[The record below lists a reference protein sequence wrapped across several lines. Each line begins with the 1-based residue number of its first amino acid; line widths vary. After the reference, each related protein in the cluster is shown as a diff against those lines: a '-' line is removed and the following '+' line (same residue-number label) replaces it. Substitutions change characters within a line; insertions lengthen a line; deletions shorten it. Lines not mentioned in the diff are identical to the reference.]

1 MSKDFQEFVSG
12 LTQEHFDII
21 SKRAEH
27 YKNVSIENNKNL
39 SLGNQVMSISI
50 DTTLGIL
57 ELYHSWLNDQ

>member
-21 SKRAEH
+21 SERAEH
-27 YKNVSIENNKNL
+27 YKNVAVENNKNL

-57 ELYHSWLNDQ
+57 ELYQ